1 MLAIQSSV
9 PCRYNSRMST
19 NTSAL
24 TTIQSSGELEISCQC
39 PASQVCLCE
48 YWSQSALLACWVAQ
62 GMHGNA
68 ESHCCLLITSIT
80 PGDWRAPILKW
91 LIHFNYPPCDH
102 HILINA
108 QSVANSFK
116 GPITTQPSNLKS
128 FIAQLLV
135 KYILPSCKRL
145 KWLVDGDV
153 ASWCLHASG
162 QSCVLTQEITG
173 KYNLVIIR
181 APHLVST
188 SGLI

>member
-135 KYILPSCKRL
+135 KYIFPIWRTEIEVIPGKKKTSYNMT
-145 KWLVDGDV
+145 
-153 ASWCLHASG
+153 HSG
-162 QSCVLTQEITG
+162 
-173 KYNLVIIR
+173 YRR
-181 APHLVST
+181 ATIHSSVFIS
-188 SGLI
+188 